1 MASPAN
7 KLLLQDSNL
16 YSSGYDA
23 TAVDYQGYQV
33 GGMIKALPAAAASNY
48 TGYIDSNSAGNHTLE
63 YAEAIIDVPAIAA
76 HTDSTKYVTLE
87 LTHGTTTSPT
97 TVVTSAPTIKIP
109 GVTSTGTSATHIRFR
124 IPPGLNRYIAFKQT
138 VDSGAGTLTASNITY
153 RLAVG
158 E

>member
-7 KLLLQDSNL
+7 SLRLQDINL

-23 TAVDYQGYQV
+23 TATDYNGYAV

-48 TGYIDSNSAGNHTLE
+48 TGYIDSNAAGNHTLE
-63 YAEAIIDVPAIAA
+63 YTEVIIDVPAIAA

-97 TVVTSAPTIKIP
+97 AVVTSAPTIKIV
-109 GVTSTGTSATHIRFR
+109 GVTSTGTSAAQYRFR

-153 RLAVG
+153 RVAVG